1 MIQLKTLNKKQL
13 EDFVSS
19 GEFKQYDF
27 LPITE
32 HRAFSHIHNPKATD
46 EQTLLILAFYE
57 GKLAGYM
64 GCLPDYFDVEEAKI
78 RFAWLSTLYVSNEFR
93 GKKVAKALL
102 QKALDEYNNHVI
114 MAEFTKEAEIFFNH
128 IGNVEN
134 IFPKNGKRYY
144 FRLDFA
150 TVLSEKKS
158 WIKTFSPFLTF
169 LDNTVNTFIGI
180 KNIRIE
186 KPNFRFEVL
195 NTMDADIKNFV
206 SSFNSQRNADEINYF
221 TENPW
226 VLEGRK
232 RDDNYFFSSYAEVFK
247 YVWVKIYDDQGNLE
261 TASLLLLR
269 DGHLKVHYMFSTG
282 DPGLNRFIQ
291 FLNIFVIQNKIKMM
305 TIYSETINQKI
316 KESASLLRIYEKDFK
331 RDYLFRKELLKNL
344 PKNFNPHLQDGDGDC
359 MMT

>member
-1 MIQLKTLNKKQL
+1 MIQLKTFNKKQL

-32 HRAFSHIHNPKATD
+32 HRALSHIHNPRVTD

-57 GKLAGYM
+57 GRLAGYM
-64 GCLPDYFDVEEAKI
+64 GCLPDYFDIEGIQI

-102 QKALDEYNNHVI
+102 QKALDEYDNKVI
-114 MAEFTKEAEIFFNH
+114 MAEFTKEAEVFFNH

-144 FRLDFA
+144 FRTDLT
-150 TVLSEKKS
+150 TVLSEKKA
-158 WIKTFSPFLTF
+158 WIKIFNPLLNL
-169 LDNTVNTFIGI
+169 LDHTANAFIGI

-186 KPNFRFEVL
+186 EPKFRFEVL
-195 NTMDADIKNFV
+195 DKMDADIKTFV
-206 SSFNSQRNADEINYF
+206 SSFYSQRPVDEINYF
-221 TENPW
+221 TASPW
-226 VLEGRK
+226 VLGGRK

-247 YVWVKIYDDQGNLE
+247 YSWVKIYDEQNNLE
-261 TASLLLLR
+261 TVSLLLLR
-269 DGHLKVHYMFSTG
+269 DGHLRVPYVFSAQ
-282 DPGLNRFIQ
+282 DSGLDRCIQ
-291 FLNIFVIQNKIKMM
+291 FLNTFIIQNKIKMM
-305 TIYSETINQKI
+305 TVYNEKLNQKI
-316 KESASLLRIYEKDFK
+316 KDFKLLSHIYEKDFK
-331 RDYLFRKELLKNL
+331 RDYLFRTELLQSL